1 MLYCHLY
8 ITKSFPSIWLHK
20 RLSTF
25 CSFVSIWEQKIEV
38 PYHLGKHIYSR
49 SNFVMVLSIYI
60 IMCIGHSQLFN
71 VKDNIIFPSIF
82 DSLSQI
88 RVTNKDFTFQVIH
101 EKTLCEK
108 RKFLKAFHY
117 KVCDEKMIAWVLKK
131 IMILGWYLHS
141 YAVRA
146 KFCPTTCIR

>member
-38 PYHLGKHIYSR
+38 SYHLWKHIYWR
-49 SNFVMVLSIYI
+49 SSIMNIYSSVYRSLI
-60 IMCIGHSQLFN
+60 VVN
-71 VKDNIIFPSIF
+71 VKDNIIFPSMF

-88 RVTNKDFTFQVIH
+88 HVTNKYFTFQVIH

-108 RKFLKAFHY
+108 WKFLEAFHY